1 MTSAATS
8 HVRWFLVF
16 WLFILSAVSYL
27 DRVNISIAG
36 GSIAEAYHL
45 SDVQLGKVFSA
56 MLVGYALFQTVGGR
70 LADRYGPRHVL
81 TGGVVWWGIFTALT
95 ALVPAKIAGALFVFV
110 VVRFLLGAGE
120 AVIYPSANQ
129 FIARWIPMTERG
141 IANGWIFAGVGAGA
155 GLTPVIIT
163 YIMVH
168 YGWRSSFWVCSI
180 IGFAAGTVWFRYAR
194 DTPAEH
200 AGVSAS
206 ELALMRSGLTQSQ
219 LNHDPKA
226 LVSWGRVMR
235 SKEVWAVTLSYF
247 CYGYVAWIFFSWFY
261 RYLAKVRGLDLK
273 ASAFYTMLPFLAM
286 LVCCLL
292 GGAINDRLTKWQGPR
307 VGRCGL
313 AAFAILVAGVFIA
326 FGSQVQSARLAS
338 VVLAG
343 GAGALYLS
351 QSSFWSVT
359 ADIAGASSGSVSG
372 FMNMGNQI
380 GAALTA
386 TLTPWI
392 AARFGWTTSF
402 LVAAGLCIVGA
413 LSWLVVDPSRQL
425 MIRSADAGKLR
436 SKTAVAIAVFALL
449 LHGATANA
457 QSASNAEPQTAIVH
471 VDATPEH
478 AINSF
483 DPDSALGSSIDV
495 LSHADIDK
503 VDTPL
508 IIQESLSAGWGPL
521 THRNNSELRMAAWHW
536 NENGTWSD
544 PAHNSGYFTGSTD
557 LKAPIRYI
565 LSYAL
570 PHRGFSTSG
579 DRPLQG
585 PNLSYWKSNPY
596 LTSKFTG
603 ESDALHPQWVVVDLN
618 TEKAG

>member
-1 MTSAATS
+1 MISATTS

-36 GSIAEAYHL
+36 GSIAESYHL

-70 LADRYGPRHVL
+70 LADRFGPRRVL

-95 ALVPAKIAGALFVFV
+95 ALVPANIAGAVFVFV
-110 VVRFLLGAGE
+110 AVRFLLGAGE

-129 FIARWIPMTERG
+129 FIARWIPTAERG

-155 GLTPVIIT
+155 GLTPLIIT

-180 IGFAAGTVWFRYAR
+180 IGFAAGAVWFLTAR

-206 ELALMRSGLTQSQ
+206 ELELIRSGLTQAEAS
-219 LNHDPKA
+219 NASKA
-226 LVSWGRVMR
+226 LVPWGRVLQ
-235 SKEVWAVTLSYF
+235 SKEVWAITLSYF

-313 AAFAILVAGVFIA
+313 AAFAIAVAGIFIA
-326 FGSQVQSARLAS
+326 CGSQVHSARLAS

-372 FMNMGNQI
+372 FMNMGNQM
-380 GAALTA
+380 GAALT
-386 TLTPWI
+386 TSLTPWI

-402 LVAAGLCIVGA
+402 LVAAAMCLVGA
-413 LSWLVVDPSRQL
+413 VSWLAVNPLRLLTVQ
-425 MIRSADAGKLR
+425 SADAGE
-436 SKTAVAIAVFALL
+436 VQ
-449 LHGATANA
+449 H
-457 QSASNAEPQTAIVH
+457 QSSTGRADQTSTGPTVTRAS
-471 VDATPEH
+471 
-478 AINSF
+478 S
-483 DPDSALGSSIDV
+483 
-495 LSHADIDK
+495 
-503 VDTPL
+503 
-508 IIQESLSAGWGPL
+508 
-521 THRNNSELRMAAWHW
+521 
-536 NENGTWSD
+536 
-544 PAHNSGYFTGSTD
+544 
-557 LKAPIRYI
+557 
-565 LSYAL
+565 
-570 PHRGFSTSG
+570 
-579 DRPLQG
+579 
-585 PNLSYWKSNPY
+585 
-596 LTSKFTG
+596 
-603 ESDALHPQWVVVDLN
+603 
-618 TEKAG
+618 